1 MPTTTASLRWPEQLP
16 AALFVGRSYQTV
28 NPLMRSTLVSG
39 RARQR
44 RQFTSTPTLVT
55 VQWLMTSPQT
65 VFFETWF
72 RWATKDGAEWLEMP
86 LRMPDGLQDR
96 TVRFTGIYD
105 GPKESGPYYWRITAE
120 LEIRERQTL
129 PDGWE
134 LVPEYILEADIVDR
148 AANAEWPLDPYQTDM
163 NIFDLATNEEW
174 PQ

>member
-1 MPTTTASLRWPEQLP
+1 MTTTPHRWPEQLP
-16 AALFVGRSYQTV
+16 PGQFIGRSYQTV
-28 NPLMRSTLVSG
+28 DPLKRSTLVTG

-44 RQFTSTPTLVT
+44 RAYTSTPTGVS
-55 VQWLMTSPQT
+55 VRWLMTEPQA

-72 RWATKDGAEWLEMP
+72 RWAITDGAAWFDMP
-86 LRMPDGLQDR
+86 LRMPDGLSDR

-105 GPKESGPYYWRITAE
+105 GPSEAGPNHWRFTAE

-134 LVPEYILEADIVDR
+134 LIPDYIFAADIVDR

-163 NIFDLATNEEW
+163 NIFDVATNEEW